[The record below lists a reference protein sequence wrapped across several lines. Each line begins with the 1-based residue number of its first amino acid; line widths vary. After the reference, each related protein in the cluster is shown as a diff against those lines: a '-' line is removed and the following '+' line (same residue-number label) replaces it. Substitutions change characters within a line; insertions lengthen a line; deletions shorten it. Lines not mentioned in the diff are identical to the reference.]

1 MSVSTHGGFS
11 GRQLYFEK
19 KAYLD
24 SSGFPLV
31 EPLDFYRD
39 LFPVGSFERKG
50 VESDQR
56 GNGVIFHHNPT
67 DKRRIHHDLIFDDLE
82 VLKQHFGKP
91 NIIVSPCSYFG
102 SSKKNDNA
110 HECFAIA
117 IDIDEVGAKELRD
130 LIYQAQNDILVMPSY
145 IVNSGGGIHVYY
157 IFNRPIPMYPKNRQF
172 LKDLK
177 TALTERV
184 WNGYTSRIKA
194 ENRQYQGIV
203 QGFRAVGTV
212 SKYGNDCIVQAY
224 KTGEKIDVDTLVNS
238 LPFQPYFENSKRVAK
253 SAQRCRELF
262 NDPNYIKSL
271 LSALSKSDL
280 NVTLEEAKVLWKDWY
295 EARIEQGLPRG
306 GWIAHERVY
315 YWWLNR
321 LKTEITVGHR
331 YNGILTLAI
340 YAKKCN
346 ISEEQLRADA
356 QSLFEYYDSLSRDE
370 SERFLQSDLEAAL
383 SVKTMDLQ
391 RITTKEISRLS
402 AIQITPKI
410 KRNTGKQKHK
420 QKEHLQL
427 ARAKKKSLIDIGDES
442 AKGGRPSKE
451 FMIRLYVKQNPG
463 EKNRTK
469 IAKELGINRDTVAKW
484 MKIIENE
491 GLENG

>member
-1 MSVSTHGGFS
+1 MSIPVRGVSS

-19 KAYLD
+19 KAFLD

-31 EPLDFYRD
+31 EPFEFYRD
-39 LFPVGSFERKG
+39 LFPVGSFERAG
-50 VESDQR
+50 ATSDQR
-56 GNGVIFHHNPT
+56 GNGVIFHNNPT
-67 DKRRIHHDLIFDDLE
+67 NRKRIHTELFFDDLE
-82 VLKQHFGKP
+82 ILKQHFGIP
-91 NIIVSPCSYFG
+91 NVIVSPCSYFG
-102 SSKKNDNA
+102 SRKANNNA

-117 IDIDEVGAKELRD
+117 IDIDEVGEKELQD
-130 LIYQAQNDILVMPSY
+130 FIYQAQNKILVMPTY

-157 IFNRPIPMYPKNRQF
+157 VFHKPIPMYPKNRDF
-172 LKDLK
+172 LKNLK
-177 TALTERV
+177 TALTDRV
-184 WNGYTSRIKA
+184 WNAYTSRIKP

-224 KTGEKIDVDTLVNS
+224 KTGEKLDIDTLVSS
-238 LPFQPYFENSKRVAK
+238 LPLSSYSENSKKVAK

-262 NDPNYIKSL
+262 ENPAYVNSL
-271 LSALSKSDL
+271 LAALSKSEL
-280 NVTLEEAKVLWKDWY
+280 GVTLEEAKKLWPEWY
-295 EARIEQGLPRG
+295 ERTVVQKLPPA
-306 GWIAHERVY
+306 GWVTNERVY
-315 YWWLNR
+315 YWWLER

-331 YNGILTLAI
+331 YNAILTLSI

-346 ISEEQLRADA
+346 IPEEQLRADA
-356 QSLFEYYDSLSRDE
+356 QSLFVYYDSLSKNE
-370 SERFLQSDLEAAL
+370 SERFLQSELENAL
-383 SVKTMDLQ
+383 SVKNIDL
-391 RITTKEISRLS
+391 RKITTKEITRLT
-402 AIQITPKI
+402 ALEITPKI
-410 KRNTGKQKHK
+410 KRNTGKRKHK
-420 QKEHLQL
+420 QNKHLEL
-427 ARAKKKSLIDIGDES
+427 ARDRKKTLIAIGEES